1 MLKSVCIALVLLLA
15 VLFLAAPAGQA
26 PEAAASVTF
35 INEVQ
40 EAQIWILPQT
50 EENLKTSLWGT
61 ATFNLREG
69 EQAVLDLEAAG
80 GPGIYIFRVIDADE
94 GYYEANDIYL
104 EDGYTLRF
112 TDYGGHPFDS
122 VLEVTD
128 AGGNLLMQEPTFIGV
143 L

>member
-1 MLKSVCIALVLLLA
+1 M
-15 VLFLAAPAGQA
+15 
-26 PEAAASVTF
+26 
-35 INEVQ
+35 
-40 EAQIWILPQT
+40 
-50 EENLKTSLWGT
+50 
-61 ATFNLREG
+61 
-69 EQAVLDLEAAG
+69 
-80 GPGIYIFRVIDADE
+80 IDADE